1 MSTTKCSR
9 VTILW
14 GSCLVILAAG
24 GQLAFAAE
32 AQTTNTL
39 PTKLE
44 AIEAQA
50 GTVIIKGAGQIGSL
64 AVGEVSIAVLTKE
77 TTDVSAGLKE
87 YGMAIEAAVN
97 NQQVWKRII
106 DYDEIDS
113 LIKGL
118 NYISRINYDVTS
130 MPAFVAAYATKSGFR
145 VGAYTSQR
153 RAAIQFFLQDYS
165 TDSGRILITPGQI
178 AQLLLFVEQGKRNLD
193 LLRAPN

>member
-1 MSTTKCSR
+1 MSTAKCSGFAI
-9 VTILW
+9 VW
-14 GSCLVILAAG
+14 GCRLAILAAG

-32 AQTTNTL
+32 AQTTNAF

-87 YGMAIEAAVN
+87 YGLAIELTVN
-97 NQQVWKRII
+97 NQQVWKRVV
-106 DYDEIDS
+106 DYDEMDS

-118 NYISRINYDVTS
+118 NYISRINYDVTT
-130 MPAFVAAYATKSGFR
+130 MPVFVAAYATKSGFR

-153 RAAIQFFLQDYS
+153 RAAIQFFLQDHS
-165 TDSGRILITPGQI
+165 SDSGRILITPGQI
-178 AQLLLFVEQGKRNLD
+178 AQLLLFVEQAKRNLD